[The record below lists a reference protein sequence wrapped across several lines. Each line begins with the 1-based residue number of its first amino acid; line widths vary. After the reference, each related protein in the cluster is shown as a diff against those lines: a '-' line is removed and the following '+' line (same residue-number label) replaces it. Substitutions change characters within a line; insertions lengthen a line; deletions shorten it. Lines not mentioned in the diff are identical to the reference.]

1 MASTEDRIRTLITEH
16 LDLGRE
22 PDFDARF
29 SEAGVASVDAVAF
42 FKVVEREFALTLSSD
57 ALATMQTLRDL
68 VDYIDAHA
76 G

>member
-1 MASTEDRIRTLITEH
+1 MASTEDRLRMLIKEH
-16 LDLGRE
+16 LDIGRE

-29 SEAGVASVDAVAF
+29 SEAGVSSVDAVAF
-42 FKVVEREFALTLSSD
+42 FKMVTREFNLTIPSED
-57 ALATMQTLRDL
+57 FAKMQTLRSL